1 MEGSEDQAP
10 THTAPTAPTLIL
22 VPNNRAARRVL
33 AENRHLRYRLPNDTY
48 GLCVSFTDP
57 EKRVFKLGRAQ
68 SEVDIFLPDANGA
81 DISKHQCSFT
91 VTERGAV
98 LLEDKSSK
106 KTTVPYSSNNG
117 QQAIPFLRDRRT
129 VLVARGINN
138 LLSIG
143 NTGKDGYYQFEI
155 QWHCDGLYDLPNKDD
170 PYRTG
175 PRKSRQ
181 KKYVQVE
188 RIGGGGFGHVWLV
201 VDAHTGGLMAV
212 KKFHS
217 LEGRNLEFATRE
229 VDNLFR
235 INRTSAIHHDH
246 ILEILGYEKGDDWGE
261 IFMPVKMGNLKTLA
275 DATEVDMDTL
285 AMMVLRQMVLALAC
299 IAEHGIV
306 HRDIKPENILWEYDQ
321 YNNYHF
327 RLGDF
332 GLSNDP
338 ALAITVAGTEP
349 FMAPEIWYR
358 QKQSAKVDIWSLFA
372 TIVWVKNTSEF
383 RDMLLEAAPRIHAA
397 LVDASSLDEFRYIR
411 AMASMTPRNR
421 PSAKELVAMFQTLDD
436 GGAAVDG
443 LADAL
448 GTALSLN
455 QTGEDE
461 QGDDGVRPRRRRRP
475 SDDEL
480 YAQVAIQPVEDDA
493 QDQDPA
499 VPFYEAYP
507 PNLRNYNYH
516 WEDNGE
522 GSSSDY
528 FPPPTGASPR
538 GSRGGPSD
546 QVSVVLCHA

>member
-1 MEGSEDQAP
+1 
-10 THTAPTAPTLIL
+10 
-22 VPNNRAARRVL
+22 
-33 AENRHLRYRLPNDTY
+33 
-48 GLCVSFTDP
+48 
-57 EKRVFKLGRAQ
+57 
-68 SEVDIFLPDANGA
+68 
-81 DISKHQCSFT
+81 
-91 VTERGAV
+91 
-98 LLEDKSSK
+98 
-106 KTTVPYSSNNG
+106 
-117 QQAIPFLRDRRT
+117 
-129 VLVARGINN
+129 
-138 LLSIG
+138 
-143 NTGKDGYYQFEI
+143 
-155 QWHCDGLYDLPNKDD
+155 
-170 PYRTG
+170 
-175 PRKSRQ
+175 
-181 KKYVQVE
+181 
-188 RIGGGGFGHVWLV
+188 
-201 VDAHTGGLMAV
+201 MAV

-306 HRDIKPENILWEYDQ
+306 HRDIKPENILWEYDR

-372 TIVWVKNTSEF
+372 TIVWVKNTSDF
-383 RDMLLEAAPRIHAA
+383 RSMLLEAAPRIHAA
-397 LVDASSLDEFRYIR
+397 LVEASGLDEFQYIR
-411 AMASMTPRNR
+411 RMASMTPRNR
-421 PSAKELVAMFQTLDD
+421 PSAKQLLAVFQTLDG
-436 GGAAVDG
+436 GGAAADDPDG
-443 LADAL
+443 LAEAL
-448 GTALSLN
+448 GNTLSLDPA
-455 QTGEDE
+455 GEDE
-461 QGDDGVRPRRRRRP
+461 QGDAGVRPSRRRRP
-475 SDDEL
+475 SDAGQ
-480 YAQVAIQPVEDDA
+480 YARDAVQSAEDDG

-507 PNLRNYNYH
+507 PNLRNYHYH

-522 GSSSDY
+522 GSSSGY

-546 QVSVVLCHA
+546 QVSVVLYGILVLEKSKSANRLGLQGIRRSLRRAVRAAR